1 MNYGDIIALSSH
13 SLLSATFWGVA
24 YFIVLLSPLF
34 VYIRESLKDDKARA
48 VMIYEVMGAALL
60 LQIGALTLFLFL
72 GTFLTHINVGVNHL
86 RPESALKI
94 FFGSGGDTLTE
105 RWDGY
110 LSQSM
115 SDNSIK
121 GFGNEA
127 KGVSFLLNKYIGLIY
142 EFFMLLLF
150 FAFMIFSLLNFTRQF
165 HDGES
170 VNLFQKLYSTF
181 VTMLFIVL
189 ATGIHSIIA
198 KALPVAFGIP
208 DTTLSIDFIPYFQ
221 KVIALTF
228 YD

>member
-94 FFGSGGDTLTE
+94 FFGSGGDTLTQ

-115 SDNSIK
+115 SDNSTK

-127 KGVSFLLNKYIGLIY
+127 KGVSFLLNKYTICNRILI
-142 EFFMLLLF
+142 
-150 FAFMIFSLLNFTRQF
+150 
-165 HDGES
+165 
-170 VNLFQKLYSTF
+170 
-181 VTMLFIVL
+181 
-189 ATGIHSIIA
+189 
-198 KALPVAFGIP
+198 
-208 DTTLSIDFIPYFQ
+208 
-221 KVIALTF
+221 
-228 YD
+228 